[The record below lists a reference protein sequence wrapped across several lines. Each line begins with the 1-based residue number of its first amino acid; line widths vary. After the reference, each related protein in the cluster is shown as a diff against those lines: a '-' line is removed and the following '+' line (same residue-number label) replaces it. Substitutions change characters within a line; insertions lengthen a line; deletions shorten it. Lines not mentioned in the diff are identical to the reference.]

1 MLDLDPD
8 FRLNELPR
16 RVTLVRDLEEYEG
29 PLLSEYKATYGSA
42 AYVEKFCA
50 RSGDVCRYL
59 LVRSDQ
65 RAIAEFLGGRLSM
78 LSLLRDASDG
88 VGFLIDRRLTE
99 TIAVHIAPFARIP
112 KAYLPTPARMHNED
126 LRPSWDIV
134 PQSYL
139 IDEHWDSSMFATI
152 ERNYFNA
159 AGFAYLTKPNTD
171 RALPSKILEI
181 DYEGGYPVMHAFNA
195 IRAAVPE
202 DQRSR
207 PGGVNANSP
216 GVLTI
221 DAPAETAE
229 RLGAALHAHSRS
241 YIYYHAVHQWSRL
254 SRNTLAG
261 LPTLEVARQNVRDL
275 CEALDVDPAKLYPK
289 QVAPDREAEVVLIAG
304 KLIAA
309 YYRVLLRVLDPV
321 QGVEFV
327 GVQIERL
334 QVESID
340 ELLELEESEEDVLK
354 FPRGSGGNRAMKR

>member
-8 FRLNELPR
+8 FRLAELPR
-16 RVTLVRDLEEYEG
+16 KVTLVRDLEEYEG
-29 PLLSEYKATYGSA
+29 PILSEYKATYGSA

-50 RSGDVCRYL
+50 RSGNVCRYL

-88 VGFLIDRRLTE
+88 VGFLIDRNQTE
-99 TIAVHIAPFARIP
+99 TTAVHIAPFAGIP

-126 LRPSWDIV
+126 LRPSWSIV

-171 RALPSKILEI
+171 RALPSKILEM
-181 DYEGGYPVMHAFNA
+181 DFDGGYPVMHAFNA

-221 DAPAETAE
+221 NAPSETAE
-229 RLGAALHAHSRS
+229 RLGAALQAHSRS
-241 YIYYHAVHQWSRL
+241 YFHYHAVHQWSRL
-254 SRNTLAG
+254 TPNMLEG
-261 LPTLEVARQNVRDL
+261 LPALDVARQNVRAL
-275 CEALDVDPAKLYPK
+275 CEALNVDPAKLYPK
-289 QVAPDREAEVVLIAG
+289 QVAPDREAEAVLIAG
-304 KLIAA
+304 KLITA
-309 YYRVLLRVLDPV
+309 YYRVLHRVLDPV

-334 QVESID
+334 QVDSID
-340 ELLELEESEEDVLK
+340 ELLELEEREDDVLK
-354 FPRGSGGNRAMKR
+354 LGRGSAGRRALKR